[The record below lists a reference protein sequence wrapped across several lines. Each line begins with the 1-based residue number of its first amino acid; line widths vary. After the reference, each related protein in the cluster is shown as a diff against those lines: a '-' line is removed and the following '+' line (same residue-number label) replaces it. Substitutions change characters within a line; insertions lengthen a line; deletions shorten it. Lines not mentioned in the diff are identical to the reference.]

1 MKGKWS
7 KCYLLIGTI
16 IILVIVAAGSF
27 TFVKSNIEKADSKY
41 SFESIYTN
49 TSIDFIIPSPSYEQV
64 ASLENSADT
73 GIEVVTPYYE
83 TNTKVQINGSSCE
96 GLAVLIPNENK
107 VDYTPYSSARVL
119 EGKTPVAGQVVVDL
133 AYIEKN
139 ACRIGDT
146 AEISI
151 AGRTF
156 SYEIVGIAEENIY
169 SKNGSIAFVL
179 TDEDNESI
187 RQAGITFSAA
197 FVKVADYDRC
207 KDYLYFEY
215 KPYGRLKDQDEFS
228 SEETYNQHVANFEDA
243 DWTKE
248 ITNCADN
255 YDSLKVKYSSI
266 ESAIYRNLIVYSII
280 ILLGILIMNIAF
292 LKSADVQKAMKINIV
307 KKSGTVADAKK
318 FYSSGIWFGFIEFVL
333 ASGALYFLVA
343 SKSIIG
349 LFGNQLINLGI
360 PIAAALVVSLLM
372 LLVTGIYTGNKYK
385 LKKSEVVAIKK
396 ELGIPLSD
404 SEK

>member
-27 TFVKSNIEKADSKY
+27 AFVKSNIEKADSKY

-49 TSIDFIIPSPSYEQV
+49 TSIDFIIPSPSYEQI
-64 ASLENSADT
+64 ASLENSSDT

-83 TNTKVQINGSSCE
+83 TNTKVQVDGSSCD
-96 GLAVLIPNENK
+96 GLAVLIPDESNIDN
-107 VDYTPYSSARVL
+107 TPYSTARVV
-119 EGKTPVAGQVVVDL
+119 EGKASSAGQAVVDL
-133 AYIEKN
+133 AYVEKN
-139 ACRIGDT
+139 ACHVGDT

-151 AGRTF
+151 AGRTI
-156 SYEIVGIAEENIY
+156 SYEIVGISEENTY

-179 TDEDNESI
+179 TKEDTDVI
-187 RQAGITFSAA
+187 RDAGITYSAA
-197 FVKVADYDRC
+197 FVKAADYEKC
-207 KDYLYFEY
+207 KNYLYSEY
-215 KPYGRLKDQDEFS
+215 KPYGRLKDQSEFS

-255 YDSLKVKYSSI
+255 YDSLKVKYSNI
-266 ESAIYRNLIVYSII
+266 ESAIYRNLIIYSVI
-280 ILLGILIMNIAF
+280 ILLGIFIMNIAF
-292 LKSADVQKAMKINIV
+292 MKSADVQKAMKIYIV
-307 KKSGTVADAKK
+307 KKSGTVADAKR
-318 FYSSGIWFGFIEFVL
+318 FYSSGIWFGFVEFVL
-333 ASGALYFLVA
+333 ASGALYYFVA

-349 LFGNQLINLGI
+349 LFGNQLINLCV
-360 PIAAALVVSLLM
+360 PIATALVVSLLM
-372 LLVTGIYTGNKYK
+372 LIITGIYTGNKYK